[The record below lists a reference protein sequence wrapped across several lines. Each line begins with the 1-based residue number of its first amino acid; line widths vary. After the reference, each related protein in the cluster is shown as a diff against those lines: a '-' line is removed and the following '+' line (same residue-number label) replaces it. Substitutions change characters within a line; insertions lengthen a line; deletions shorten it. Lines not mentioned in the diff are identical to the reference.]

1 MSVRDG
7 CEGDGVLVAVP
18 LIDLSC
24 RARAVVAVRDM
35 PFIALHAET
44 LELLAVIGG
53 RLGDAI
59 SRPYGKLP
67 PLTERATAP
76 AGTPHSPEVAP
87 VAEPVPA
94 PVKEVA

>member
-7 CEGDGVLVAVP
+7 CESDGVLVAVP

-24 RARAVVAVRDM
+24 RARAVVAVRDI
-35 PFIALHAET
+35 PFIALHGET

-59 SRPYGKLP
+59 SRSYGKPL
-67 PLTERATAP
+67 PLTEPAAAP
-76 AGTPHSPEVAP
+76 AGHAPEVAT
-87 VAEPVPA
+87 VAAPVPA